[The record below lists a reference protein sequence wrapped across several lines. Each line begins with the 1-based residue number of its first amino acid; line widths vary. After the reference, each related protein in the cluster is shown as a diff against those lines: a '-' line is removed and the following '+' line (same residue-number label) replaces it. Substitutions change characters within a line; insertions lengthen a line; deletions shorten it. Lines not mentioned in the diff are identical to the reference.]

1 MVFRSLYYS
10 PVQFVQLFVG
20 GLEIVYLQ
28 QIGLQFPPVMS
39 VVVTSQLSISWIKAI
54 VVVTLLRRMSF
65 HTDFCPNRSKSVEV
79 RVAVHSQP

>member
-28 QIGLQFPPVMS
+28 QIGLQFPPVKS
-39 VVVTSQLSISWIKAI
+39 VVVTSQLSISWIKAVV

-65 HTDFCPNRSKSVEV
+65 HTEFCPNRSKSMEV
-79 RVAVHSQP
+79 RVAIHS